1 MRTGAVIVVV
11 SGVLAA
17 AFIVVSIVM
26 TLRGRQSAISIVPVG
41 VAVFVALFCVYGV
54 VATLEPGNRLAW
66 RVGYITVGI
75 VASITAVV
83 LCAGAFGGNAR
94 SDGPACE
101 QFQKKPGK

>member
-1 MRTGAVIVVV
+1 MRIGAVIVVV
-11 SGVLAA
+11 SGLLAA

-26 TLRGRQSAISIVPVG
+26 TLRARQPAISIVPVA

-54 VATLEPGNRLAW
+54 VATLEPGNHLAW

-83 LCAGAFGGNAR
+83 LCAGAFGGNAP
-94 SDGPACE
+94 SDGPPRE
-101 QFQKKPGK
+101 KFQRKPGE